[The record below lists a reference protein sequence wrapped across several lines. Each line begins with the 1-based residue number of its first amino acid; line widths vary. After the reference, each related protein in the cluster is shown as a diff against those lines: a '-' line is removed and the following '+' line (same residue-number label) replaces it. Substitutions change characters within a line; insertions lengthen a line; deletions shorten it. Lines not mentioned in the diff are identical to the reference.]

1 MRVSFRFTRPV
12 KPGVYFTDVDLP
24 RALQVRDVIFN
35 PPATIVFWEDG
46 MKTVV
51 KCSKDDAYDPERG
64 LELAFLKRVLGSGS
78 ALRKLIRDWVE
89 PEKELHKKPKD
100 CVSHTPPLTSYV
112 KTLYADTIGNGV
124 VKTEM
129 YYRMLT
135 NEPLP
140 DITTTT
146 YLPDGHGK
154 LKPTKIQVA
163 ATPEMACRNHI
174 YERDRLRKE
183 QE

>member
-51 KCSKDDAYDPERG
+51 KCSKDDTYDPERG
-64 LELAFLKRVLGSGS
+64 FELAFLKRVLGGG
-78 ALRKLIRDWVE
+78 ALRSLIRDWV
-89 PEKELHKKPKD
+89 KPMD
-100 CVSHTPPLTSYV
+100 RVSRATPTSPYP
-112 KTLYADTIGNGV
+112 YARTMYTDVIGKGV
-124 VKTEM
+124 VKTEIPVT
-129 YYRMLT
+129 R
-135 NEPLP
+135 EK
-140 DITTTT
+140 ITTRT
-146 YLPDGHGK
+146 YLPDKHGN
-154 LKPTKIQVA
+154 L
-163 ATPEMACRNHI
+163 EMKREIISESPQQAYRNHLCACN
-174 YERDRLRKE
+174 RLRKE

>member
-64 LELAFLKRVLGSGS
+64 FELAFLKRVLGGG
-78 ALRKLIRDWVE
+78 ALRRLIRDWVE
-89 PEKELHKKPKD
+89 PMD
-100 CVSHTPPLTSYV
+100 RVS
-112 KTLYADTIGNGV
+112 
-124 VKTEM
+124 
-129 YYRMLT
+129 R
-135 NEPLP
+135 
-140 DITTTT
+140 
-146 YLPDGHGK
+146 
-154 LKPTKIQVA
+154 
-163 ATPEMACRNHI
+163 ATPTSPCNLEMKREIISESPQQAYRNHLCACN
-174 YERDRLRKE
+174 RLRKE

>member
-64 LELAFLKRVLGSGS
+64 FELAFLKRVLGGGG
-78 ALRKLIRDWVE
+78 ALRRLIRDWVE
-89 PEKELHKKPKD
+89 PEKELHMKHKD
-100 CVSHTPPLTSYV
+100 CVSNTPPRS
-112 KTLYADTIGNGV
+112 LYPYARVMYTDVIGKGV
-124 VKTEM
+124 VKTEIPVT
-129 YYRMLT
+129 RA
-135 NEPLP
+135 E
-140 DITTTT
+140 ITTTT
-146 YLPDGHGK
+146 YFPDEHGNLEVK
-154 LKPTKIQVA
+154 RVIISENPQQA
-163 ATPEMACRNHI
+163 FRNHLCACN
-174 YERDRLRKE
+174 RLRKE
-183 QE
+183 EE

>member
-1 MRVSFRFTRPV
+1 MKVSFRLTRPV

-51 KCSKDDAYDPERG
+51 KCAKDDAYDLERG
-64 LELAFLKRVLGSGS
+64 FELAFLKRVLGSGS

-100 CVSHTPPLTSYV
+100 CVSRTPPMSPYAR
-112 KTLYADTIGNGV
+112 TLYVDIIGNGV
-124 VKTEM
+124 VKTEKSI
-129 YYRMLT
+129 T
-135 NEPLP
+135 IAEAKF
-140 DITTTT
+140 TTTT
-146 YLPDGHGK
+146 YLPDKHGNLEAK
-154 LKPTKIQVA
+154 RGIISESPQQA
-163 ATPEMACRNHI
+163 FRNHLCVCH
-174 YERDRLRKE
+174 RLREE
-183 QE
+183 QK